1 MSLRDEFYVVRVYDC
16 REIKKRK
23 EIINP
28 KEGDKGF
35 LRGHIPVTYY
45 LGWGWLTEQE
55 YFKLRQSEPRMG
67 P

>member
-1 MSLRDEFYVVRVYDC
+1 VYDG
-16 REIKKRK
+16 RNIKKRK

-35 LRGHIPVTYY
+35 LRGHIPVTYH
-45 LGWGWLTEQE
+45 LGWGWLTEKK